1 MPQRIGIWW
10 WEKDSNLRSFRNR
23 FTVCPLWP
31 LGNPTKEIGHLT
43 QTSKLCQTNTVKK
56 INFNTTDC
64 FKILFFFYNAD
75 VFCIQ
80 FIMCFRMFFIN
91 QYAID
96 RAYLLALRL
105 IIMTNALCA
114 QIGVDFVDFLTLGNC
129 VVWTFRFTDITIDA
143 VVRNKEGHNSKSFSD
158 AVWLK
163 LSGADYSTTS
173 LDDCFLYIYE

>member
-1 MPQRIGIWW
+1 MGILLKPQ
-10 WEKDSNLRSFRNR
+10 NL
-23 FTVCPLWP
+23 V
-31 LGNPTKEIGHLT
+31 K
-43 QTSKLCQTNTVKK
+43 QNTVKK
-56 INFNTTDC
+56 INFNATDC
-64 FKILFFFYNAD
+64 FKILFFFYNANI
-75 VFCIQ
+75 FCIQ
-80 FIMCFRMFFIN
+80 LIMCFRMFFIN

>member
-1 MPQRIGIWW
+1 MIGGGRRIRTFEAFATDLQSAPFDRSGIPPKRLSILLKPQ
-10 WEKDSNLRSFRNR
+10 NL
-23 FTVCPLWP
+23 V
-31 LGNPTKEIGHLT
+31 K
-43 QTSKLCQTNTVKK
+43 QNTVKK
-56 INFNTTDC
+56 INFNTTNC
-64 FKILFFFYNAD
+64 FRILFFFYNAD

-80 FIMCFRMFFIN
+80 LIMCFRMFFIN
-91 QYAID
+91 QYAIN
-96 RAYLLALRL
+96 RAYLLALRF